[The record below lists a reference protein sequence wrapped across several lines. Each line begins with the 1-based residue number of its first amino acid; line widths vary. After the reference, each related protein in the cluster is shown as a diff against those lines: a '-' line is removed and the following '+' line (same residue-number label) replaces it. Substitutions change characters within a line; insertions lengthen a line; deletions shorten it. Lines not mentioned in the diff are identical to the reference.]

1 MYLSPYLSS
10 SFFAVR
16 SVTLVYRDTDSIVKL
31 TTNKYGNEVFI
42 FDVIIIVLDNESSVL
57 YYNNGVKIV

>member
-10 SFFAVR
+10 SFFADL

-31 TTNKYGNEVFI
+31 TTNKYGDEVFI
-42 FDVIIIVLDNESSVL
+42 FDVIMIVLDIESIVL
-57 YYNNGVKIV
+57 YYNNGVNIA